1 MAKKLKGKELKDK
14 MAQDIETILDAGL
27 SVMERENNSD
37 SSNQVNHLTIIGG
50 KRRVDYWP
58 STNSVYSAG
67 VKGQYKSKRGNG
79 VIDAVRIAKG
89 CK

>member
-1 MAKKLKGKELKDK
+1 MAKKFKGKELEIK
-14 MAQDIETILDAGL
+14 MANDIEIILSSGL

-37 SSNQVNHLTIIGG
+37 SSKQVNHLTIIGG

-67 VKGQYKSKRGNG
+67 VKGKYKSKRGNS
-79 VIDAVRIAKG
+79 VLDAIRIAKKG
-89 CK
+89 K

>member
-1 MAKKLKGKELKDK
+1 MAKKLNGKQLKDK
-14 MAQDIETILDAGL
+14 MDQDIETILDAGL

-37 SSNQVNHLTIIGG
+37 SSKQVNHLTIIGG

-67 VKGQYKSKRGNG
+67 VKGKYKSKRGNG
-79 VIDAVRIAKG
+79 VLDAIRIAKG
-89 CK
+89 YK